1 MNKIKVLIVDDNQE
15 IREYFTTIFN
25 HEEDIEVVA
34 TAATGHDAVKLSSE
48 LDIDIILMD
57 IQMETRTA
65 GIEAAE
71 QILKVCPTKKIIIL
85 TILEDDNL
93 LFQAYCAGVM
103 DYIIKT
109 DSITQILNSIRDV
122 YNNQLIL
129 RPKYA
134 EKIIDELVRVRE
146 QQKSLL
152 FSLDILTKLSNSEFE
167 VLKCLYSGMNTREI
181 SDARY
186 VSIATIKTQ
195 IHSILAKFG
204 MHNVKEVLK
213 KLEEVNFSQI
223 IKNTEDKL

>member
-1 MNKIKVLIVDDNQE
+1 MNKIKVMIVDDNQE
-15 IREYFTTIFN
+15 IREYFITIFN

-34 TAATGHDAVKLSSE
+34 TATTGHDAVKLASE

-71 QILKVCPTKKIIIL
+71 QILKNRPDVKIIIL

-122 YNNQLIL
+122 YRNQLIL

-167 VLKCLYSGMNTREI
+167 VLECLYNGMNTREI

-186 VSIATIKTQ
+186 VSIATIKSQ

-223 IKNTEDKL
+223 IKNTEEK